1 MFPRCSCLPEPP
13 RSCFMSAFEFSG
25 TVYQGKSCQGFL
37 LRREKSK
44 HRRTSS
50 FFAFILFFHRPHFL
64 LQGSSKPIPY
74 QAVAFF
80 TFDFLLSKIKIKLMK
95 IYSNLCCYYDYDTWD
110 ITWSLIES
118 IEFISNWKKIMQLYN

>member
-25 TVYQGKSCQGFL
+25 TVYQGKSCQGSL

-95 IYSNLCCYYDYDTWD
+95 IYSKFMLLLWLWHMRYNVIIDWKYRIY
-110 ITWSLIES
+110 IELEENNAT
-118 IEFISNWKKIMQLYN
+118 I

>member
-25 TVYQGKSCQGFL
+25 TVYQGKSCQGSL

-95 IYSNLCCYYDYDTWD
+95 IYSKFMLLLWLWHVRYNVIID
-110 ITWSLIES
+110 